1 MTRYYRQTIFNQLN
15 IMVHNV
21 DKIGLCHICR
31 NFLRNLFDVA
41 YMSSEVSALPFQA
54 NANYGTLSIEFAS
67 VLKYELQQF
76 ILFSELILY
85 LV

>member
-21 DKIGLCHICR
+21 DKIGLCHIC
-31 NFLRNLFDVA
+31 LRNLFDVA

-54 NANYGTLSIEFAS
+54 NANYGTWSIEFAP
-67 VLKYELQQF
+67 VIKYELQQF